1 MNKKITALLLVGI
14 PLLVG
19 IGLVITFGIASIL
32 EHPTNRGIVYSI
44 FLSIS
49 IFGSML
55 VPIPSI
61 ASSMAGII
69 NATKLRKQDEKTGY
83 LIWIGV
89 LNIVVSSVVGI
100 FWLYALFIGGAG
112 V

>member
-32 EHPTNRGIVYSI
+32 EHPTNRGILYTI
-44 FLSIS
+44 FAFIS
-49 IFGSML
+49 IFGSIL

-61 ASSMAGII
+61 VSSIVGII
-69 NATKLRKQDEKTGY
+69 RAAKLKKQGEKTGY
-83 LIWIGV
+83 LIWIGI
-89 LNIVVSSVVGI
+89 LNIVVSFVVEI